1 MPREH
6 NVQGTSH
13 LINRILNSVADE
25 QSFSFFLNNVCKY
38 VVFFIEFSPVIEEQQ
53 LVCWVLSYLKID
65 HSATFLPFILNNA
78 FKY

>member
-1 MPREH
+1 MFR
-6 NVQGTSH
+6 GLSH

-25 QSFSFFLNNVCKY
+25 QSFSCFLNNVCKY
-38 VVFFIEFSPVIEEQQ
+38 VVFIEFSPVIEEQQ